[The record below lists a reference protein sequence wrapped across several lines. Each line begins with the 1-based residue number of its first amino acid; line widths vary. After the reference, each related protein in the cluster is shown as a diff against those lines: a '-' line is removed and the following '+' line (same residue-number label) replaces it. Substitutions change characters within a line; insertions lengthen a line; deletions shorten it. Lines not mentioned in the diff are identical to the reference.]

1 MYKDFCEVANRSSV
15 KSLSLGSELENALVK
30 MLLSRVNEIPGKSLD
45 FATAVSSCN
54 SSVFHLLHHKTTT
67 PNYPRET

>member
-1 MYKDFCEVANRSSV
+1 
-15 KSLSLGSELENALVK
+15 

-54 SSVFHLLHHKTTT
+54 SFVFHLLHHKTTT
-67 PNYPRET
+67 AYYPKGNLMNLKEYDHYDVHQWCLIFIVSAFCLQW